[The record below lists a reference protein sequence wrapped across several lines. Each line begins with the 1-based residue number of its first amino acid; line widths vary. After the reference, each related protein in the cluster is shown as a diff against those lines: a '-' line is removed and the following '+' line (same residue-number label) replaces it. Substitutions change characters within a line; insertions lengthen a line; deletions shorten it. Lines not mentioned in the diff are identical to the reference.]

1 MADLLGTAL
10 SVGNGLSSGSQSTSD
25 LLIESFRRTK
35 QPDIDALQTK
45 KSTLENRQ
53 IFLNKFRT
61 QLETLTAKADTFFAT
76 DAAST
81 FNTKK
86 VTVSDSSVLTATA
99 SGSAVTGIGT
109 VKVDRLATN
118 DILVSSRKNLSDAYV
133 YAGTTKSITINSVTS
148 DVTFDSTDTNE
159 TAFAKIAAA
168 VNANSSSTVSASV
181 IKDTSS
187 TLRLTFTSKTTG
199 ATNQVN
205 FTDGEILADAG
216 ISAAALNPNTATR
229 TQSTATGAGFRLGNV
244 NDLDAQIQIN
254 GIQVTRD
261 KNTFSDVLEGITL
274 TLQKIQSADDSPV
287 TLTTAVDTDTL
298 AGSIIQPFLDTFNNT
313 LRYLKQDPAT
323 LRSDSSIRSVYSKL
337 RSLVSEPITTSGDG
351 NPKYLTDIGI
361 KIGADGILTVSDKT
375 TLQSFLESNPLKI
388 SNLFTTADG
397 FAAKTKSALSTLIG
411 SDGLISTRSS
421 SLQSQIT
428 QVSNRKAVL
437 QKRVDTQANSLRKEY
452 EKMQQNYLTAQ
463 NQFSLLSGFP
473 TTTTQ

>member
-25 LLIESFRRTK
+25 LLIESFRKTK
-35 QPDIDALQTK
+35 QPDVDALQSR
-45 KSTLENRQ
+45 KSTLESRQ

-61 QLETLTAKADTFFAT
+61 QLETLSAKADTFFA
-76 DAAST
+76 DGAAAS

-86 VTVSDSSVLTATA
+86 VTVSDTSVLTATA
-99 SGSAVTGIGT
+99 SGSAVTGLGT

-118 DILVSSRKNLSDAYV
+118 DILISGRKNLPDAYA
-133 YAGTTKSITINSVTS
+133 YAGTTKTITINSVSS

-159 TAFAKIAAA
+159 TAYAKIAAA

-199 ATNQVN
+199 ATNQVT
-205 FTDGEILADAG
+205 FADGEILADAG
-216 ISAAALNPNTATR
+216 ITTAALSPSTSSR
-229 TQSTATGAGFRLGNV
+229 TQSTTTGAGYRLSNV
-244 NDLDAQIQIN
+244 NDLDSQIQIN

-261 KNTFSDVLEGITL
+261 KNTFSDVMQGITL
-274 TLQKIQSADDSPV
+274 TLQKIQSADDAPV

-298 AGSIIQPFLDTFNNT
+298 ASTVIQPFLDTFNNT

-323 LRSDSSIRSVYSKL
+323 LRSDSSIRSVYAKL
-337 RSLVSEPITTSGDG
+337 RSLFTEPISTAADG
-351 NPKYLTDIGI
+351 SPKYLTDIGI

-375 TLQSFLESNPLKI
+375 TLQGFLESDPTKI
-388 SNLFTTADG
+388 SNLFTTADS
-397 FAAKTKSALSTLIG
+397 FAAKAKSAISTLLG
-411 SDGLISTRSS
+411 SDGLISTRST

-428 QVSNRKAVL
+428 LVSNRKAVL
-437 QKRVDTQANSLRKEY
+437 QKRIDTQASSLRKEY

-473 TTTTQ
+473 TTSTQ